1 MQRQDDKD
9 IEEKKLFWGL
19 VFLRAVKWPCGVHKD
34 QLMVRI
40 GPEAY
45 AEAMDEPFTSPFDI
59 TGRPMKGWLLVHP
72 PGVESDS
79 ALETWIDRGLV
90 FARSLPPK

>member
-1 MQRQDDKD
+1 M
-9 IEEKKLFWGL
+9 
-19 VFLRAVKWPCGVHKD
+19 ACGVHKD

-40 GPEAY
+40 GPEAH

-59 TGRPMKGWLLVHP
+59 IGCPMKSWLLVHP
-72 PGVESDS
+72 PGVESVS